1 MNKDEVTDRLR
12 ENRQA
17 DAKMY
22 HNVFVK
28 NPDGSKI
35 LENWIQK
42 YCFSGFTPEDA
53 TMSELAKA
61 EARREFVAMIV
72 QKLNIA
78 ESGD

>member
-12 ENRQA
+12 ENRQQ

-35 LENWIQK
+35 FENWIQK
-42 YCFSGFTPEDA
+42 YCFSNFTPEDA
-53 TMSELAKA
+53 TMSELAKS

-72 QKLNIA
+72 QKINLA

>member
-1 MNKDEVTDRLR
+1 MDRKEVNARLR
-12 ENRQA
+12 EDRLA
-17 DAKMY
+17 DAQAY

-28 NPDGSKI
+28 NSDGAKI
-35 LENWIQK
+35 FENWVEK
-42 YCFSGFTPEDA
+42 YCFSSFTPEDA
-53 TMSELAKA
+53 TIAELAKA